1 MILSNNLMTKDMASF
16 DDMTN
21 GQVLPLREMERVFR
35 MRYFKY
41 VRSVSSSDSNAA
53 EKMGLAPSNFY
64 RMCKEL
70 GIK

>member
-1 MILSNNLMTKDMASF
+1 
-16 DDMTN
+16 MTN